1 MPADSLKIIK
11 NHLETSIGE
20 IGVRSYQKS
29 ISKLN
34 IGENPS
40 KDAVEKL
47 ISNIE
52 ILIKPLYGN
61 DKSKAILDELHKKL
75 AQGEKSEVPK
85 DIEKEINTFLT
96 DHHLPTEKDIADY
109 AKYLSIRYGGNAQNV
124 EKNLIEKV
132 KIHIIAEIGKKK
144 INIEINNFL
153 SRYQE
158 PTENDVSDFIRY
170 LGINKLDFQENM
182 LREQIEHERLFRKFH
197 GPQETPEATELDQF
211 INFVKTS
218 DDKEAISKSMQKQG
232 LTYLIKDETGISDKS
247 LSEFVKL
254 VTPTENDMK
263 NALEDMGLEHLIGKK

>member
-1 MPADSLKIIK
+1 MPAESLKIIK

-20 IGVRSYQKS
+20 IGVKSYQKS

-52 ILIKPLYGN
+52 GLIKPLYGN

-85 DIEKEINTFLT
+85 DIEKEINAFLT

-132 KIHIIAEIGKKK
+132 KIHIIDEIGKKK
-144 INIEINNFL
+144 INIEMNNFL

-158 PTENDVSDFIRY
+158 PTEKDVGDFIRY
-170 LGINKLDFQENM
+170 LRINKLDFQENM
-182 LREQIEHERLFRKFH
+182 LREHIENERLFRKFH

-218 DDKEAISKSMQKQG
+218 DNKEAISKSMQKQG

-254 VTPTENDMK
+254 VTPDEKDVK
-263 NALEDMGLEHLIGKK
+263 NALEDMGLDHLIGKK

>member
-1 MPADSLKIIK
+1 MPAESLKIIK

-20 IGVRSYQKS
+20 IGVRAYQKS

-170 LGINKLDFQENM
+170 LRINKLDFQENM
-182 LREQIEHERLFRKFH
+182 LREQIETERLFRKFH

>member
-1 MPADSLKIIK
+1 MPAESLKIIK
-11 NHLETSIGE
+11 SHLETSIGE
-20 IGVRSYQKS
+20 IGIRAYQKS

-47 ISNIE
+47 ITNIE
-52 ILIKPLYGN
+52 GLIKPLYGN

-75 AQGEKSEVPK
+75 AQGEKSEVSK
-85 DIEKEINTFLT
+85 DIETEIRTFLA
-96 DHHLPTEKDIADY
+96 DNHLPTDKDIADY
-109 AKYLSIRYGGNAQNV
+109 AKYLSKRYGSNAQNV
-124 EKNLIEKV
+124 EKELIEKV
-132 KIHIIAEIGKKK
+132 KIHIIAEMGKKK
-144 INIEINNFL
+144 INMEINNFL

-170 LGINKLDFQENM
+170 LQINKLDFQENM
-182 LREQIEHERLFRKFH
+182 LREQIETERLFRKFH
-197 GPQETPEATELDQF
+197 GHQETPEASELDQF

-218 DDKEAISKSMQKQG
+218 DNKEAISKSMQKQG

-254 VTPTENDMK
+254 VTPNEKDMK
-263 NALEDMGLEHLIGKK
+263 NALEEMGLEHLIGKK